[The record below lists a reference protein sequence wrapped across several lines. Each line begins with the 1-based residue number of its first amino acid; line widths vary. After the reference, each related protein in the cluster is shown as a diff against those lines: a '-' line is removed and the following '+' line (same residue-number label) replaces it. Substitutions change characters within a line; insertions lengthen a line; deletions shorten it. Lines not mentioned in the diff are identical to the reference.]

1 VGTTFQIYFPA
12 ADPEIAALQPV
23 TAAVQ
28 TTPNGSET
36 VLVVDD
42 EAPIRGL
49 LERYLT
55 MLGYDVI
62 EAEDGETALRKY
74 TEVRQNPHAVIL
86 DLGMPRMSG
95 SECLEKL
102 RILNP
107 QVRVLVA
114 SGNGEADLDS
124 HVLKQGALAFLAKP
138 YNLADISEKL
148 RKVLD
153 VPLEKSSA
161 ENTPT
166 LP

>member
-1 VGTTFQIYFPA
+1 
-12 ADPEIAALQPV
+12 
-23 TAAVQ
+23 
-28 TTPNGSET
+28 
-36 VLVVDD
+36 
-42 EAPIRGL
+42 
-49 LERYLT
+49 
-55 MLGYDVI
+55 
-62 EAEDGETALRKY
+62 
-74 TEVRQNPHAVIL
+74 
-86 DLGMPRMSG
+86 MSG